1 MIFQGKRAIPMQKLS
16 DRMFESILT
25 AAKVLALGA
34 MGLIMCAGLINYFL
48 DPKDKKL
55 KRKYRSRRK

>member
-1 MIFQGKRAIPMQKLS
+1 MQKIS

-25 AAKVLALGA
+25 APKVLALGA
-34 MGLIMCAGLINYFL
+34 MGLIMCAGVINYYL

-55 KRKYRSRRK
+55 KRKYRRK

>member
-1 MIFQGKRAIPMQKLS
+1 MQKLS

-34 MGLIMCAGLINYFL
+34 IGLIMCAGVINYYL

-55 KRKYRSRRK
+55 KRKYRRK